1 MGPPPAAV
9 IGLKRALHRGQ
20 SLEQG
25 PEPMGRTTDGNERRF
40 YLSIALE
47 LEGGSLWLLIG
58 LVW

>member
-1 MGPPPAAV
+1 
-9 IGLKRALHRGQ
+9 
-20 SLEQG
+20 
-25 PEPMGRTTDGNERRF
+25 MGRTTDGNERRF